1 MGRERR
7 VSGCDEY
14 SGKRRCLNM
23 LRRLEMKLAIVT
35 LFVSVLFVASAFGQ
49 GAKKA
54 PCSDAN
60 TQTEMNIC
68 AGKEYKAAD
77 ATLNRVY
84 QQLVAMLEPE
94 EKAQLKEAQTAWI
107 KYRDANCEFVADQYK
122 GGSIRPMIHG
132 LCLAGVTSNRTSELK
147 AQIKDRSN

>member
-1 MGRERR
+1 
-7 VSGCDEY
+7 
-14 SGKRRCLNM
+14 
-23 LRRLEMKLAIVT
+23 MKSSLFLLLAF
-35 LFVSVLFVASAFGQ
+35 LLVAGSALGQ
-49 GAKKA
+49 GTKKA

-60 TQTEMNIC
+60 TQAEMNLC
-68 AGKEYKAAD
+68 AGKEYKTAD

-107 KYRDANCEFVADQYK
+107 KYRDANCDFVADQYK
-122 GGSIRPMIHG
+122 GGSIRPMIYG
-132 LCLAGVTSNRTSELK
+132 LCLADVTGNRTAELR